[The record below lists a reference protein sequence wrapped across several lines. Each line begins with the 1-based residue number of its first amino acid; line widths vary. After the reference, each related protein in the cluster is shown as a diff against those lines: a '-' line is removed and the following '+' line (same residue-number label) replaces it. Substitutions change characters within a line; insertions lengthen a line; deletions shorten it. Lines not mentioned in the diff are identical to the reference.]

1 MTQADAQAP
10 APQDASP
17 APAPRPRPRAPRILA
32 GLVLFALVA
41 GGGISALRA
50 GHESTDDAQIEGH
63 LINVAARVPG
73 QVLRVLAR
81 ENQVVQVGD
90 PLVELDPG
98 DYAARQQLASADLAS
113 ARAQLAVAQ
122 AQAGLTETNVD
133 ANLTQ
138 ARGGLRQ
145 ASGSVESFVAA
156 VAQARADVDAARARE
171 RLAGL
176 ELART
181 SRLRQAGAA
190 AAAELDARQA
200 AYDTARAA
208 LSQAEAR
215 LRTASANTESSQGA
229 VGIARGRFVAA
240 DTGAL
245 QVQAARAQVALAE
258 ARVQQATASLRLAE
272 LNLSYT
278 RVTAPQAGQVSRKS
292 VEVGQQVSP
301 ERALLALIPLAEVWV
316 VANFKED
323 QLAAMKPGQRAQV
336 KVDGYGSR
344 RFSAQVESLAAAT
357 GSRFSLL
364 PGDNASGNFVKVTQR
379 VPVRLVLIDAGDVVL
394 RPGMSAEVTVF
405 TR

>member
-156 VAQARADVDAARARE
+156 VAQARAQTTAVAAQVDARACSTR
-171 RLAGL
+171 
-176 ELART
+176 RT
-181 SRLRQAGAA
+181 NPIAAVPGAA
-190 AAAELDARQA
+190 AA
-200 AYDTARAA
+200 
-208 LSQAEAR
+208 
-215 LRTASANTESSQGA
+215 
-229 VGIARGRFVAA
+229 GRC
-240 DTGAL
+240 
-245 QVQAARAQVALAE
+245 R
-258 ARVQQATASLRLAE
+258 
-272 LNLSYT
+272 
-278 RVTAPQAGQVSRKS
+278 
-292 VEVGQQVSP
+292 
-301 ERALLALIPLAEVWV
+301 
-316 VANFKED
+316 
-323 QLAAMKPGQRAQV
+323 
-336 KVDGYGSR
+336 
-344 RFSAQVESLAAAT
+344 
-357 GSRFSLL
+357 
-364 PGDNASGNFVKVTQR
+364 
-379 VPVRLVLIDAGDVVL
+379 
-394 RPGMSAEVTVF
+394 
-405 TR
+405 